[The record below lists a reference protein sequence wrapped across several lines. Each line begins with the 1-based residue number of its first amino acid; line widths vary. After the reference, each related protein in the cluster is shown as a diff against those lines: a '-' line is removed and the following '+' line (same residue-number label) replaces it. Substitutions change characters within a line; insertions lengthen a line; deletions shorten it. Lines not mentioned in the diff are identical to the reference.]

1 MKSSYYD
8 FIIVSKYLFITY
20 CVRWNVII
28 LLLDTRKFTEVKF
41 KRMKFLIFY
50 FKSQGTEW

>member
-50 FKSQGTEW
+50 FKSQSTEW